1 MNTENDTLNG
11 SNGTLA
17 GEAVALEMPGAV
29 TPGKRKKEKSKA
41 RPAPRPKQYYE
52 SFNDPR
58 PSDILDKE
66 LLRILI
72 EVRNGNFDV
81 RMPID
86 QVGISGKICDTL
98 NEIIFMNQKMTQEFT
113 RASNTIGKQGK
124 LTHRIEV
131 PFAKGSWSTG
141 VDSLNTLISDLV
153 HPTIEIAGV
162 ISSVAKGNLSQQMPL
177 QIGDHV
183 LQGEF
188 ARIAKEVN
196 DMVKQLNLFSME
208 VTRVALEVG
217 TEGKLGGQ
225 ATVKGVGGVWKDL
238 TDSVNQ
244 MASNLTAQVRNIA
257 EVTTS
262 VAKGD
267 LSRKITV
274 DVKGEILELKNTIN
288 TMVDQLNSF
297 SSEVT
302 RVALEVGT
310 EGKLGGQAQ
319 VRGIGGTWKDL
330 TDSVN
335 QMASNLTGQ
344 VRNIAEVTI
353 AVARGDLSKK
363 ITVDVKGEISE
374 LKYTINTMVDQLNSF
389 SAEVTRV
396 AREVGSEGKL
406 GGQAEVKGVAGV
418 WKDLTDSVNQM
429 GSNLTAQVRNIAE
442 VTTAVAKGDLS
453 RKITVD
459 VKGEILE
466 LKDTINT
473 MVDQLNSFGSEVTRV
488 AREVG
493 SEGKLGGQATVEGVG
508 GVWKDLT
515 DSVNQMAGNL
525 TGQVRNIAEVTTAV
539 ANGDL
544 SKKITVDVQG
554 EILELKKTINNMVD
568 QLNSFGSEV
577 TRVAREVGSEGKLG
591 VQATVKGVGGVWKDL
606 TYSVNQMASNLTAQ
620 VRNIAEVT
628 TAVANGDLSK
638 KITVDVEG
646 EILELKNTINTM
658 VDQLNSF
665 ASEVTR
671 VALEVGTEGKLGG
684 QAKVKGVGGVWK
696 GLTDSVNQMGSNL
709 TAQVRNIAEVTTAVA
724 YGDLSKKITV
734 NVQGE
739 ILDLKNTINTMVDQL
754 NSFASE
760 VTRVALEVGT
770 EGKLGGQAKVQGVGG
785 TWKDLT
791 DSVNQMGSNLT
802 AQVRNIAEVTTAV
815 ANGDLSRKIEVD
827 VKGEILELKNTINT
841 MVEQLRAFASEV
853 TRVAREVGTEG
864 KLGGQAHVPGVA
876 GTWKDLTD
884 SVNQMAGN
892 LTDQVRNIANVAI
905 AVANGDMSRKITVDV
920 RGEILQL
927 KETLNTMVDQL
938 RAFASEVTRVAREV
952 GTDGK
957 LGGQAFVPGVA
968 GTWKDLTD
976 SVNQMTGNL
985 TSQVRNIAEVTKAVA
1000 SGDLSKKVTIDVKG
1014 EIFDL
1019 KNTINTMVDQLNS
1032 FAFEVTRMAREV
1044 GTEGKLGGQAEVK
1057 GVAGTW
1063 KDLTD
1068 SVNMMASNL
1077 TSQVRGIAKVVTSV
1091 ATGNLKQKLSIS
1103 SRGEVAQLTDTINEM
1118 IDTLAVFADQVTTVA
1133 REVGVDG
1140 RLGGQANVP
1149 GASGI
1154 WKNLTENVNQLA
1166 ENLTTQVRAIS
1177 EVASAVTKGDLTR
1190 MIRVNAEG
1198 EVEELKD
1205 TINQMIANLK
1215 ETTLRNQEQDWLKSN
1230 LAKFTQ
1236 MLQGQK
1242 DLNTVTRRIL
1252 SELAQVVNAQHGMFY
1267 ILEQDENFNSSTLKL
1282 FAAYA
1287 YKDELNIKR
1296 EFRLGEGLVGQCA
1309 MEKEKILLS
1318 NVPEGYVRIGSGLGE
1333 ATPLNLIILPVLF
1346 EKEIKAVIE
1355 LASFE
1360 AFNETH
1366 LDFLSQLTESIG
1378 IVLNTIE
1385 TNSRTEHLLEQ
1396 STSLAD
1402 ELKRTNEELQD
1413 KAHLLVKQKEEVENK
1428 NKEVEEARKSLE
1440 EKAEQLTLTSKY
1452 KSEFLANMSHELR
1465 TPLNSL
1471 LILAQQ
1477 LFENQEGNLTE
1488 KQVRFAKT
1496 IHSCG
1501 DDLIQLINDIL
1512 DLSKIE
1518 SGYISADFIN
1528 VRFTEITNFVETTFK
1543 HVSESKNL
1551 KFTIEKETVLPDI
1564 IETDVQ
1570 RLNQILKNLLSN
1582 AFKFTEKGEVKLRIY
1597 ESTKTWR
1604 MGNPSLE
1611 KAKKV
1616 VAFEITDT
1624 GIGIQKDKQNIIFE
1638 AFQQAEGSTSRKYG
1652 GTGLGLSIS
1661 RGLADLLGGTI
1672 ELDSEVGKGSV
1683 FTLYLPIEYNPKL
1696 MKKEKSS
1703 AMVLSE
1709 YELAQ
1714 NDEKI
1719 SIQTVPTIKLPDRDL
1734 EGVNEIINHT
1744 GDDRNNISVNDK
1756 IVLVVEDDLRFA
1768 KIMIDKA
1775 HEMNLK
1781 TIVATSFG
1789 EVFEL
1794 ANKYNPTAVTLDV
1807 KLPDA
1812 SGWKIL
1818 DLFKN
1823 DMNFRHIPVHLISG
1837 EENRVLA
1844 MKRGARSFHLKPLK
1858 NEALSVLFNDIVDF
1872 NARMPRQ
1879 LLVIEDNEIDCSQIV
1894 KELENGNQVQ
1904 ITVATTGK
1912 EALELVKNNV
1922 YDCVT
1927 VDYML
1932 PDIGGLDFV
1941 TEINAVKKAQM
1952 MPVIIYS
1959 AKDFSPKEKTQLKQ
1973 YANRILLKNVNSLEL
1988 LLEEAVMHMHMNHKD
2003 LLPEKRKIIEN
2014 LRLKEDVLTNKKVLV
2029 VDDDVRN
2036 LFALT
2041 TAFEKYNIQTITAES
2056 GQDAINILNESTNI
2070 DMVLMDI
2077 MMPEMDGYETT
2088 QKIRREHK
2096 NSNLPIIAVTAK
2108 AMKGDREKCIEAG
2121 ASDYITKPVK
2131 IDQLLSLMRVW
2142 LYK

>member
-1 MNTENDTLNG
+1 MKKQVKPTLQTAAPIKLSKELISDKISQMPKANGKLKDTGKKNG
-11 SNGTLA
+11 KTNGKISHA
-17 GEAVALEMPGAV
+17 NN
-29 TPGKRKKEKSKA
+29 GKSGN
-41 RPAPRPKQYYE
+41 E
-52 SFNDPR
+52 SFDF
-58 PSDILDKE
+58 SDELNNRE
-66 LLRILI
+66 LLKVLTEMRH
-72 EVRNGNFDV
+72 GNFGV

-86 QVGISGKICDTL
+86 RLGLSGKICDTL
-98 NEIIFMNQKMTQEFT
+98 NEILSLNETLVEELT
-113 RASNTIGKQGK
+113 LARNTIGKQGH
-124 LTHRIEV
+124 LNHRV
-131 PFAKGSWSTG
+131 QLPKTAKGAWGSAA
-141 VDSLNTLISDLV
+141 DSINSLISDLV
-153 HPTIEIAGV
+153 HPTIEIAHV
-162 ISSVAKGNLSQQMPL
+162 ISSVAKGNLSQEMPL
-177 QIGDHV
+177 KIGEHV

-188 ARIAKEVN
+188 AKIAAEVN

-208 VTRVALEVG
+208 VTRVAREVG
-217 TEGKLGGQ
+217 SEGKLGGQ
-225 ATVKGVGGVWKDL
+225 AKVKGVAGVWKDLTDSVNQMAGNLTAQVRNIAEVTTAVAKGDLRKKITVDVQGEILELKNTINTMVDQLNSFSSEVTRVAREVGTDGKLGGQAEVKGVAGTWKDL

-244 MASNLTAQVRNIA
+244 MASNLTGQVRNIA
-257 EVTTS
+257 EVTTA
-262 VAKGD
+262 VARGD

-297 SSEVT
+297 S
-302 RVALEVGT
+302 
-310 EGKLGGQAQ
+310 
-319 VRGIGGTWKDL
+319 
-330 TDSVN
+330 
-335 QMASNLTGQ
+335 
-344 VRNIAEVTI
+344 
-353 AVARGDLSKK
+353 
-363 ITVDVKGEISE
+363 
-374 LKYTINTMVDQLNSF
+374 
-389 SAEVTRV
+389 AEVTRV

-406 GGQAEVKGVAGV
+406 GGQATVKGIGGV

-466 LKDTINT
+466 LK
-473 MVDQLNSFGSEVTRV
+473 
-488 AREVG
+488 
-493 SEGKLGGQATVEGVG
+493 
-508 GVWKDLT
+508 
-515 DSVNQMAGNL
+515 
-525 TGQVRNIAEVTTAV
+525 
-539 ANGDL
+539 
-544 SKKITVDVQG
+544 
-554 EILELKKTINNMVD
+554 
-568 QLNSFGSEV
+568 
-577 TRVAREVGSEGKLG
+577 
-591 VQATVKGVGGVWKDL
+591 
-606 TYSVNQMASNLTAQ
+606 
-620 VRNIAEVT
+620 
-628 TAVANGDLSK
+628 
-638 KITVDVEG
+638 
-646 EILELKNTINTM
+646 NTINTM

-684 QAKVKGVGGVWK
+684 QAKVQDVGGTWK
-696 GLTDSVNQMGSNL
+696 DLTESVNQMASNL
-709 TAQVRNIAEVTTAVA
+709 TAQVRNIADVTTAVA
-724 YGDLSKKITV
+724 TGDLSKKITV
-734 NVQGE
+734 NVAGE
-739 ILDLKNTINTMVDQL
+739 ILELKNTINTMVDQL

-815 ANGDLSRKIEVD
+815 AKGDLSRKITVDVKGEILELKNTINTMVDQLNSFGSEVFRVAREVGSEGKLGGQADVPGVEGLWKDLTDSVNKMASNLTSQVRNIAEVTTAVANGDLSRKIEVD

-841 MVEQLRAFASEV
+841 MVEQLRSFASEV
-853 TRVAREVGTEG
+853 TRVAREVGTDG
-864 KLGGQAHVPGVA
+864 KLGGQANVPGVG

-892 LTDQVRNIANVAI
+892 LTAQVRNIADVAI

-1000 SGDLSKKVTIDVKG
+1000 SGDLTKKVTIDVKG

-1032 FAFEVTRMAREV
+1032 FAFEVTRVAREV
-1044 GTEGKLGGQAEVK
+1044 GTEGKLGGQAEVQ

-1077 TSQVRGIAKVVTSV
+1077 TNQVRGIAKVVTSV
-1091 ATGNLKQKLSIS
+1091 ATGNLKQKLSIV
-1103 SRGEVAQLTDTINEM
+1103 SRGEVAQLIDTINEM
-1118 IDTLAVFADQVTTVA
+1118 IDTLAVFADQVTNVA
-1133 REVGVDG
+1133 REVGVEG
-1140 RLGGQANVP
+1140 RLGGQASVP

-1177 EVASAVTKGDLTR
+1177 EVASAVTKGDLTQ
-1190 MIRVNAEG
+1190 MIRVEAKG

-1215 ETTLRNQEQDWLKSN
+1215 QTTLRNQEQDWLKSN

-1252 SELAQVVNAQHGMFY
+1252 SELAQVVNAQKGMFY
-1267 ILEQDENFNSSTLKL
+1267 ILEQDENFKNPKLKL
-1282 FAAYA
+1282 FSAYA
-1287 YKDELNIKR
+1287 FGDEVKTSK
-1296 EFRLGEGLVGQCA
+1296 EFALGEGLVGQVA
-1309 MEKEKILLS
+1309 VDKERILLS
-1318 NVPEGYVRIGSGLGE
+1318 NVPKNYIKIGSGLGK
-1333 ATPLNLIILPVLF
+1333 ASPLNLIVLPVLF

-1355 LASFE
+1355 LASFDT
-1360 AFNETH
+1360 FSETH

-1385 TNSRTEHLLEQ
+1385 ANTRTESLLEQ
-1396 STSLAD
+1396 SQSLTD
-1402 ELKRTNEELQD
+1402 ELRRTNEELQD
-1413 KAHLLVKQKEEVENK
+1413 KAHLLVKQKEEVEDK
-1428 NKEVEEARKSLE
+1428 NKEVEEARLSLE
-1440 EKAEQLTLTSKY
+1440 EKAEQLQLTSKY

-1477 LFENQEGNLTE
+1477 LYENHDGNLND
-1488 KQVRFAKT
+1488 KQVSYAKT

-1518 SGYISADFIN
+1518 SGYISTDFVN
-1528 VRFTEITNFVETTFK
+1528 LQFHEITSFVETTFK
-1543 HVSESKNL
+1543 HISENKNL
-1551 KFTIEKETVLPDI
+1551 KFTIELDEKLPI
-1564 IETDVQ
+1564 SLETDAQ

-1582 AFKFTEKGEVKLRIY
+1582 AFKFTEKGEVKLSVY
-1597 ESTKTWR
+1597 EANHNWR
-1604 MGNPSLE
+1604 QSNSNLDH
-1611 KAKKV
+1611 AKRV
-1616 VAFEITDT
+1616 VAFAIKDT
-1624 GIGIQKDKQNIIFE
+1624 GIGISKDKQNIIFE

-1661 RGLADLLGGTI
+1661 RGLADLLGGSI
-1672 ELDSEVGKGSV
+1672 ELESESGYGST
-1683 FTLYLPIEYNPKL
+1683 FTLFLPIEYNPAIA
-1696 MKKEKSS
+1696 KKEKQSS
-1703 AMVLSE
+1703 LTISE
-1709 YELAQ
+1709 YKLA
-1714 NDEKI
+1714 EGSS
-1719 SIQTVPTIKLPDRDL
+1719 SIVLQSVPTIKVNETKDL
-1734 EGVNEIINHT
+1734 EALNEIINEM
-1744 GDDRNNISVNDK
+1744 GDDRNSVASGDK
-1756 IVLVVEDDLRFA
+1756 VVLVVEDDIRFA
-1768 KIMIDKA
+1768 KIMIEKA
-1775 HEMNLK
+1775 HELDLK
-1781 TIVATSFG
+1781 VVVATHFG
-1789 EVFEL
+1789 DVFDMV
-1794 ANKYNPTAVTLDV
+1794 NKYNPIAVTLDV

-1812 SGWKIL
+1812 SGWRVL

-1823 DMNFRHIPVHLISG
+1823 DINFRHIPVHLISG
-1837 EENRVLA
+1837 EENRLLA
-1844 MKRGARSFHLKPLK
+1844 MQRGARSFHLKPLK
-1858 NEALSVLFNDIVDF
+1858 SEALNSLFEDISKYHERKQRKVLV
-1872 NARMPRQ
+1872 
-1879 LLVIEDNEIDCSQIV
+1879 VEDNELDSSQVTKILDNGDMIDIEIIDSGLKALDQIRQN
-1894 KELENGNQVQ
+1894 E
-1904 ITVATTGK
+1904 
-1912 EALELVKNNV
+1912 
-1922 YDCVT
+1922 YDCII

-1932 PDIGGLDFV
+1932 PDIGGLEFV
-1941 TEINAVKKAQM
+1941 TEISTIKKIQM
-1952 MPVIIYS
+1952 TPVLIYS
-1959 AKDFSPKEKTQLKQ
+1959 ARDFSSKERTQLKQ
-1973 YANRILLKNVNSLEL
+1973 YANRILLKDVTSLDL
-1988 LLEEAVMHMHMNHKD
+1988 LLEETVMLLHIDHKD
-2003 LLPEKRKIIEN
+2003 LLPQKRKLIEN
-2014 LRLKEDVLTNKKVLV
+2014 LRSKNDVLTHKKVLV

-2041 TAFEKYNIQTITAES
+2041 TAFERYNIHSITAES
-2056 GQDAINILNESTNI
+2056 GQEAMNILAENQDI
-2070 DMVLMDI
+2070 DIVLMDI

-2096 NSNLPIIAVTAK
+2096 NSVLPIIAVTAK